1 MYLNIF
7 NDQHNNN
14 HYTIICHL
22 FCLVP
27 GKVMMFEV
35 QERGSHHFVVGWE
48 PPTEPN
54 GILLGYNLG
63 HRPGE

>member
-1 MYLNIF
+1 
-7 NDQHNNN
+7 
-14 HYTIICHL
+14 
-22 FCLVP
+22 
-27 GKVMMFEV
+27 MMFEV

-63 HRPGE
+63 SRPGK